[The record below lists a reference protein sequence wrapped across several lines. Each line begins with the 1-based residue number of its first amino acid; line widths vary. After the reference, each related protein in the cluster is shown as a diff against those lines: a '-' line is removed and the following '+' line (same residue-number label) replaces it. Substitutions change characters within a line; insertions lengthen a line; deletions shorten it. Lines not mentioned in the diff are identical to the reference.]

1 MRPRSRETLA
11 NLALAAAATLLCALA
26 AELVLRLIA
35 VGGPS
40 TGQRVAETIE
50 RYPPAY
56 HGDCAHSED
65 QAVLG
70 DIIRPA
76 AVPDLVYE
84 LKPDLET
91 CFYGARI
98 RINAAGVRADREHAR
113 PKPAGLYRIL
123 LLGDS
128 QTFGQGVAFEET
140 FGERIGA
147 ELAADAGAPVEAVN
161 LGVDGYNTVQEA
173 AALGSKGLSY
183 EPDCAVLLFIGND
196 LGLPAF
202 LLRTPTL
209 TSGPSLL
216 LDGPS
221 GLSRQLRRE
230 RLDAFEPLT
239 PPDPEDVPEQYR
251 HMVGLEAHQQ
261 ALLSIA
267 EATRAAGVPVVHFT
281 NYSQHSRGRW
291 HRLVRWQRE
300 ELGFVVPSFRLP
312 DGENVRL
319 SSENAH
325 LNPEGHRR
333 LAKLMLAAFREA
345 EVCLP
350 PLQDATALSES
361 GGGRPGALR

>member
-1 MRPRSRETLA
+1 MRSRSRETLA
-11 NLALAAAATLLCALA
+11 NLALAAAATLLCALT

-56 HGDCAHSED
+56 HGDCAHPED

-91 CFYGARI
+91 CFYLARI

-140 FGERIGA
+140 FGERIAA
-147 ELAADAGAPVEAVN
+147 ELAADAGVPVEAVN

-173 AALGSKGLSY
+173 AALASKGLSY

-216 LDGPS
+216 LDGLS
-221 GLSRQLRRE
+221 GLRRQLRRE

-251 HMVGLEAHQQ
+251 HMVGLEAHQR

-267 EATRAAGVPVVHFT
+267 EATRAAGIPVVHFT
-281 NYSQHSRGRW
+281 NYSRHSRGRW
-291 HRLVRWQRE
+291 HGLVRWQRE

-312 DGENVRL
+312 DGEEVRL
-319 SSENAH
+319 SSENPH

-333 LAKLMLAAFREA
+333 LAELMLAAFREA
-345 EVCLP
+345 NVCLP